1 MPERPDALSLLE
13 AARTTMIGELL
24 PRLQGD
30 DRTTALMIAKA
41 LSIASRELG
50 GEPAALRVVG
60 AATTTDEALRQRLRA
75 GQMPDADG
83 VLRAALLEFTR
94 ARLRISNPKLLAT
107 LESLY
112 ADDAQ

>member
-1 MPERPDALSLLE
+1 MAERPDALALLE
-13 AARTTMIGELL
+13 AARTTVIGELL
-24 PRLQGD
+24 PRLQDD

-50 GEPAALRVVG
+50 GEPATLRVPG
-60 AATTTDEALRQRLRA
+60 AATATNEELRQRLRA
-75 GQMPDADG
+75 GEVRDADG
-83 VLRAALLEFTR
+83 ALRNALLEFTR

-112 ADDAQ
+112 TADAQ